1 MFALIDNYSKNI
13 DKKIYNAG
21 LYLRISKEDEISGE
35 SESITNQKDYISR
48 YVIENGW
55 NLTDIYI
62 DDGYTGTNFNRPEFK
77 RMLKDLEAKK
87 INMVITKDMSRLGRD
102 YIDTGYYIERYFPE
116 HDIRYIAINDGI
128 DTFALNNSNN
138 DMSPFKSVMN
148 DMYAKDISKKIRT
161 SLSVKKR
168 NGEYTGAFTPYGYIK
183 DPKDKNKLLVDPDT
197 VGIVKR
203 IYEMY
208 VGGQSF
214 RQIQTTLNNEGILSP
229 GAYKQQTTTYKNT
242 SRYGLWSFEGVK
254 QILINRTYT
263 GDMTQGKFVK
273 LSYKIKKSKQLSKDL
288 WVTVENTHEPIIDID
303 TFELVQKMIAR
314 NASFD
319 FTDRAKPH
327 LLAGLMYCADCG
339 GRMTFMQSGQKDG
352 TKIYYAVCSSY
363 KRYKKCTRHSI
374 KETDLEACV
383 INDLKQISE
392 YTINR
397 EKFLEAI
404 KDKPKKSKTE
414 TTEKEIKAI
423 EVKLQ
428 EIKKIIKSLYE
439 DKIKNIIDETT
450 FMELTKD
457 YSKERDQLQTR
468 LVNLEEELKKHTEQK
483 EKTTICIK

>member
-273 LSYKIKKSKQLSKDL
+273 LSYKIKNQNSY
-288 WVTVENTHEPIIDID
+288 
-303 TFELVQKMIAR
+303 QK
-314 NASFD
+314 
-319 FTDRAKPH
+319 TY
-327 LLAGLMYCADCG
+327 G
-339 GRMTFMQSGQKDG
+339 
-352 TKIYYAVCSSY
+352 
-363 KRYKKCTRHSI
+363 
-374 KETDLEACV
+374 
-383 INDLKQISE
+383 
-392 YTINR
+392 
-397 EKFLEAI
+397 
-404 KDKPKKSKTE
+404 
-414 TTEKEIKAI
+414 
-423 EVKLQ
+423 
-428 EIKKIIKSLYE
+428 
-439 DKIKNIIDETT
+439 
-450 FMELTKD
+450 
-457 YSKERDQLQTR
+457 
-468 LVNLEEELKKHTEQK
+468 
-483 EKTTICIK
+483 